1 MEANSAYE
9 CLNRTPKRHAWMG
22 QMTDVDD
29 EACYSDWDKLPQEL
43 AERVLACLPVAS
55 VFQCRSVCKKWMSI
69 LTSSSFLDLWAKVSP
84 QVSWFLVYNNS
95 HGFAAFSPAT
105 NRWNN
110 IPIFA
115 RCSLDPRQV
124 LLMASS
130 GGLLC
135 FRSRNTEFT
144 TLTVCNPVTKTFRV
158 LPDMLQI
165 RYIDILGMVADRN
178 SNSYKIL
185 VTGTTESS
193 VGYSITELYDSS
205 TESWVHHCHSER
217 DCLQFWYEVHAIWC
231 EGFFY
236 CLTMMPISSTQ
247 GYRLLAYDMQQKDW
261 FDLSVK
267 IPSNNLRCPSLLA
280 CQGRLLLTGKIVVE
294 NTIKSVCIWELDR
307 ISLKWK
313 EIDSMPAFILNKI
326 HVPHFLVI
334 QCFGNSDLI
343 CFSRY
348 RGSQSVM
355 YDLSRKTWHWIP
367 DNNVCKE
374 RKAQDTTALDRNNLV
389 GMSFEPSLAS
399 KV

>member
-69 LTSSSFLDLWAKVSP
+69 LTSSSFLDLWAK
-84 QVSWFLVYNNS
+84 
-95 HGFAAFSPAT
+95 
-105 NRWNN
+105 
-110 IPIFA
+110 
-115 RCSLDPRQV
+115 V